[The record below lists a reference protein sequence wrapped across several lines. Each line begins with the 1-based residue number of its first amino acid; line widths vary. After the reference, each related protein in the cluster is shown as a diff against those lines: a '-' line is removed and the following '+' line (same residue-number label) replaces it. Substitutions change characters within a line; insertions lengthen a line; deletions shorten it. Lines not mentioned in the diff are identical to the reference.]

1 MKQNL
6 LKTMLVSTALV
17 AGTMG
22 VWAENGNGI
31 ITTLPVTEDFENGT
45 GIFKGGESFDHTAA
59 LGKILRVYNN
69 GDCSKAVATFDTD
82 TQVGGNQAYEIK
94 SNEQVTISYT
104 AFHGWLVKGKVAK
117 FSVSNSA
124 GVELVSY
131 SYDYNTCNITDVSVG
146 GISVPNFKVFKCQ
159 STRTNDLNKGADGL
173 DKNTY
178 NKNTEYNPQVTM
190 VISGNGIVSVS
201 FVKTKGKDAFN
212 EEFSAKLGDNVAKDL
227 ASITIENSA
236 SSNTNAGR
244 AYAIDNMSITSKI
257 SADVPANYVIKKV
270 CGSVVLGEESFT
282 GIEGKNPTISE
293 NNIFVDGKKYIYVSN
308 DSEEKGTIVEG
319 SVYTLTYREAETYNY
334 SVTGKV
340 DDVVIKEFATG
351 QNFEGE
357 TVSSPYLRYVE
368 KDGVWYEAARGTSAY
383 YKASTE
389 LDSDNQ
395 ELVIAY
401 KKADVNNVA
410 YFKEAEEIEGLT
422 VSTSQNA
429 DVRCS
434 NAAGAYNSSET
445 PVVVT
450 TLPAG
455 TYQLTVGLWGGK
467 QDQSQNF
474 KLNDGGEE
482 PWTIPFTGSFQDVS
496 KELVLKAET
505 EISIPKSD
513 AANGRC
519 LDYVLIQKTA
529 EPVSV
534 SAIKFAT
541 YVPTCNVVA
550 PAEAKVYTA
559 KVNEAKSAVVLTEV
573 PAGSVIAKGT
583 PVLVGAE
590 AGSYNFAAS
599 AEEATTIADNDLKAA
614 AADTKGDG
622 ATVYALVEQ
631 DGKAVFAPLKEGVA
645 VSLGHAYLELPAA
658 SATRFYSI
666 QFGGETTGIN
676 EVNAAAKA
684 DGAYYTLQGVKTGK
698 AAKGIYIHN
707 GKKVVIK

>member
-31 ITTLPVTEDFENGT
+31 ITSLPVTEDFENGT
-45 GIFKGGESFDHTAA
+45 GIFNGGESYANTA
-59 LGKILRVYNN
+59 LGKVLRVYNK
-69 GDCSKAVATFDTD
+69 GDFSKAVATFDTD
-82 TQVGGNQAYEIK
+82 SKADGNQPYEIK

-104 AFHGWLVKGKVAK
+104 AFHGSLGKGKAAK
-117 FSVSNSA
+117 FSISNSA

-131 SYDYNTCNITDVSVG
+131 SYDYNSCNITDVSVG
-146 GISVPNFKVFKCQ
+146 GISVPNFKAFACQ
-159 STRTNDLNKGADGL
+159 SGFNSSKNANGFQGSGYSYRNDS
-173 DKNTY
+173 
-178 NKNTEYNPQVTM
+178 EYNPQVTIE
-190 VISGNGIVSVS
+190 ISGNGFVSIS
-201 FVKTKGKDAFN
+201 FVRTKGKNAFN
-212 EEFSAKLGDNVAKDL
+212 EVFSAKLSDNVAKDL
-227 ASITIENSA
+227 ASITIDNSG
-236 SSNTNAGR
+236 SKNINNDR
-244 AYAIDNMSITSKI
+244 AYAIDNMSIESKI

-293 NNIFVDGKKYIYVSN
+293 DNIFVDGKKYIYVSN

-340 DDVVIKEFATG
+340 NDVVIKEFATG

-422 VSTSQNA
+422 VSTNQNA

-445 PVVVT
+445 PVVLT

-474 KLNDGGEE
+474 KLNDGGKE
-482 PWTIPFTGSFQDVS
+482 PWTIPFIGSFQDVS
-496 KELVLKAET
+496 KELVLEAET
-505 EISIPKSD
+505 EISIPNSD

-541 YVPTCNVVA
+541 YVPTCNVVV

-573 PAGSVIAKGT
+573 PTGSVIAKGT

-599 AEEATTIADNDLKAA
+599 AYEATTVADNDLKAA
-614 AADTKGDG
+614 TADTKGNG
-622 ATVYALVEQ
+622 STIYALVEQ

-684 DGAYYTLQGVKTGK
+684 DGAYYTLQGVKTSK

>member
-22 VWAENGNGI
+22 VWADNGNGI
-31 ITTLPVTEDFENGT
+31 ITSLPVTEDFENGT
-45 GIFKGGESFDHTAA
+45 GIFKGGENFDHTAA

-82 TQVGGNQAYEIK
+82 SKADGNQAYEIK

-104 AFHGWLVKGKVAK
+104 AFHGWLKKGKVAK

-146 GISVPNFKVFKCQ
+146 GKSVPNFKVFKCQ
-159 STRTNDLNKGADGL
+159 STRTNDLNRGADGL

-227 ASITIENSA
+227 ASITIENSGSA
-236 SSNTNAGR
+236 NTNAGR

-270 CGSVVLGEESFT
+270 CGSEVLGEESFT

-293 NNIFVDGKKYIYVSN
+293 DNIFVDGKKYIYVSN
-308 DSEEKGTIVEG
+308 DSEEKGTIKEG
-319 SVYTLTYREAETYNY
+319 SVYTLTYREAATYNY

-340 DDVVIKEFATG
+340 DDVVIKEFAKG
-351 QNFEGE
+351 KNFEGE

-368 KDGVWYEAARGTSAY
+368 KDGVWYEAVHSTNTPYKTSAVLT
-383 YKASTE
+383 A
-389 LDSDNQ
+389 DNQ
-395 ELVIAY
+395 DLVVSY
-401 KKADVNNVA
+401 KKADINNVA
-410 YFKEAEEIEGLT
+410 FFAEAEDISSLTSVESDGISARCSGAKAAYAASDAVIAHLSAGSYKIKASVFGNSGLT
-422 VSTSQNA
+422 FNFKVGDKTIYSPVTTGSYADFESEVFTLETDA
-429 DVRCS
+429 DVVL
-434 NAAGAYNSSET
+434 AAGGNGGSS
-445 PVVVT
+445 PKVV
-450 TLPAG
+450 
-455 TYQLTVGLWGGK
+455 
-467 QDQSQNF
+467 
-474 KLNDGGEE
+474 
-482 PWTIPFTGSFQDVS
+482 
-496 KELVLKAET
+496 
-505 EISIPKSD
+505 
-513 AANGRC
+513 
-519 LDYVLIQKTA
+519 DYIAIMKTA
-529 EPVSV
+529 EPVAV
-534 SAIKFAT
+534 SAVKFAT

-550 PAEAKVYTA
+550 PADVTVYTA
-559 KVNEAKSAVVLTEV
+559 KVNEDKSAVVLTEV
-573 PAGSVIAKGT
+573 PANSVIAKGT

-590 AGSYNFAAS
+590 AGSYIFEAS
-599 AEEATTIADNDLKAA
+599 ADEAETLGNNELKAA
-614 AADTKGDG
+614 TADTKGDG
-622 ATVYALVEQ
+622 ATIYALVEQ

-684 DGAYYTLQGVKTGK
+684 DGAYYTLQGVKTSK